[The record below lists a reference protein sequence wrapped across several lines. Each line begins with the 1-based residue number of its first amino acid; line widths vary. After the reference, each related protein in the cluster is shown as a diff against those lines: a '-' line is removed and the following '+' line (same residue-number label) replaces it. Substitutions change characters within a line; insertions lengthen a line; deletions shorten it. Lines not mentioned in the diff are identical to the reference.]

1 MLWNDNVF
9 KSLKRAAMLFFNL
22 RVNRYGL
29 RLSNELLFIIIAQGA
44 AKLCTV
50 KVGGRKKSRVSPDLH
65 CKKGSIPPGQEFFS
79 DLRL

>member
-1 MLWNDNVF
+1 M
-9 KSLKRAAMLFFNL
+9 S
-22 RVNRYGL
+22 

-44 AKLCTV
+44 AELCTV

-65 CKKGSIPPGQEFFS
+65 SKKGSIPPGQEFFS